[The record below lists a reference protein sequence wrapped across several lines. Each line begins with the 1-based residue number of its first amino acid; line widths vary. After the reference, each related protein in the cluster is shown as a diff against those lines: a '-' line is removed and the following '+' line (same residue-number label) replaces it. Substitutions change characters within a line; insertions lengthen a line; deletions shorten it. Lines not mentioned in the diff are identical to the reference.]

1 MRFFNRKLLAAF
13 LVVSVLSSCTA
24 QEKIDAE
31 IKVPVLE
38 EGAAASYNTAT
49 VEVKDIETTSNVG
62 GNIGYIYADTLYTHA
77 QSNILETVAKRG
89 DVLKEGDVIAVFDSS
104 SLDYEYNAQKI
115 LVDDAYAKYIS
126 TGTEAARLEYEICSK
141 ELELI
146 QYKKDEFTIKAPY
159 DCILTSIESYPIGSV
174 VEAGS
179 KVCTVARD
187 GEIYLYTGEKTD
199 LFKVGMAVKAKFG
212 TNETYAARVVMTP
225 GGGSDKRTERG
236 SININK
242 CVSFKFEEG
251 ELERLLSEV
260 DNVLTAGW
268 ATIVVP
274 TVQKYNVLTLP
285 EEAIATFSGTTYC
298 SILNNGFQVRIP
310 VEVSGVYDGLA
321 VIKSGLEEG
330 DEVIY

>member
-1 MRFFNRKLLAAF
+1 MRFFNRKFLAALLA
-13 LVVSVLSSCTA
+13 VSLFSSCTT

-38 EGAAASYNTAT
+38 GNAAASYKTAT

-62 GNIGYIYADTLYTHA
+62 GNIGYIYADDLYTHE
-77 QSNILETVAKRG
+77 QSNILEIVAKRG

-104 SLDYEYNAQKI
+104 SLDYEYNSQKI
-115 LVDDAYAKYIS
+115 LVDDAYSKYIS
-126 TGTEAARLEYEICSK
+126 TGSEAARLEYEICSK

-159 DCILTSIESYPIGSV
+159 DCIVTSIESYPIGSV

-179 KVCTVARD
+179 KVCTVAKD
-187 GEIYLYTGEKTD
+187 GEIYLYTSEKTD
-199 LFKVGMAVKAKFG
+199 LFNVGMAVEAKFG
-212 TNETYAARVVMTP
+212 TNETYAARVVMIP
-225 GGGSDKRTERG
+225 GGGSGERSKRGT
-236 SININK
+236 ININN
-242 CVSFKFEEG
+242 CVSFKLEDG

-268 ATIVVP
+268 ATIIVP

>member
-13 LVVSVLSSCTA
+13 LAVSVLSSCTA

-77 QSNILETVAKRG
+77 QCNILETVAKRG